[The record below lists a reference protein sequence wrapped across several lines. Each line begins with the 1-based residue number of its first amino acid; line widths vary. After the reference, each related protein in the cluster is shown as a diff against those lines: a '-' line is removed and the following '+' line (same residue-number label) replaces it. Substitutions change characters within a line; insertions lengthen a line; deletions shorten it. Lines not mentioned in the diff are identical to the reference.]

1 MPWPPLLEALKTDMG
16 IDPSDTR
23 DDAKLQ
29 VVLDAAVVVV
39 RRLREGDFDFGLG
52 ADGEDDLP
60 DPDADIELG
69 TVRLAWRW
77 HVRRRSPDALVSLA
91 DFGSTRVPAFDPD
104 VELLLGIGRHRE
116 PRVAG

>member
-1 MPWPPLLEALKTDMG
+1 MAWPPQLEELKADMG
-16 IDPSDTR
+16 VADTR
-23 DDAKLQ
+23 DDAQLRQ
-29 VVLDAAVVVV
+29 VLDAAVLVVA
-39 RRLREGDFDFGLG
+39 RLREGDFDF
-52 ADGEDDLP
+52 ADDPDSDLP
-60 DPDADIELG
+60 DPGADINLG

-104 VELLLGIGRHRE
+104 IEMLLGVGRHRE